1 MGSEAKAL
9 PSGAGGVK
17 LPYLGSQVLAALG
30 STQTKLSERAV
41 KRIKKTLPVPVE
53 QEILWA
59 DVTFGTR
66 THGLVVTGQ
75 GLFLKDGP
83 SGEEDDDTD
92 WSQEEG
98 AGYHYLRWRNF
109 DPSYID
115 LRKSGPRIV
124 GVPCCDA
131 EKFEKLA
138 RQCVRLTHANDD
150 ALEQAKEALAENGGG
165 IRLARGVES
174 VYWKSA
180 ALTYK
185 GCLTAFTR
193 AGKAGALRVVEVP
206 LTQYD
211 AVLGRVKT
219 AIGKGLVAGCYDA
232 RLAGALVRKG
242 AFTYR
247 QAMNMAKVGRIR
259 GLSCDEAAGEVRYAG
274 AGGLT
279 AAALEW
285 LAGRSAVRG
294 LEGGQDVSLTG
305 VAQAGA
311 EAVGGV
317 AAATPQTQQD
327 NMPGFAST
335 TLLSSAGRSVGVS
348 CTRAIT
354 SALGAAAGP
363 VGAIAGFALGNI
375 CGEAAPQAVDMAKG
389 LFMEPAEKVYG
400 RMFDAVLR
408 NMVFE
413 YAFTQAEQAVLGV
426 FMRKVDP
433 RAYQALLASLR
444 DSDAQEQAIRDFIEP
459 AFAAVRM
466 R

>member
-1 MGSEAKAL
+1 MATEAKAL
-9 PSGAGGVK
+9 PSGEGAVK
-17 LPYLGSQVLAALG
+17 LPYLGAQVLAALG
-30 STQTKLSERAV
+30 PTQTKLSERAV

-53 QEILWA
+53 QEIVWA

-66 THGLVVTGQ
+66 THGVVVTGQ

-115 LRKSGPRIV
+115 MRKSGPRIA

-138 RQCVRLTHANDD
+138 RQCVRLTHASDK
-150 ALEQAKEALAENGGG
+150 ALEQAKEALTEGGG
-165 IRLARGVES
+165 IRLARGIES

-185 GCLTAFTR
+185 GCLTAFEQ
-193 AGKAGALRVVEVP
+193 AGKTGALRVVEVP

-219 AIGKGLVAGCYDA
+219 AIEKCLVTGCDDA
-232 RLAGALVRKG
+232 RLAGVLVRKG

-247 QAMNMAKVGRIR
+247 QAMNMAKAGRIR

-274 AGGLT
+274 ANGLT

-285 LAGRSAVRG
+285 LAGRSVVHG
-294 LEGGQDVSLTG
+294 LENDQDVSLTG
-305 VAQAGA
+305 VAQASA
-311 EAVGGV
+311 EAAGGI
-317 AAATPQTQQD
+317 AAVTPRTQQG
-327 NMPGFAST
+327 NMLDFAAD
-335 TLLSSAGRSVGVS
+335 TLVSSAGRSVGFAGA
-348 CTRAIT
+348 RAIT

-375 CGEAAPQAVDMAKG
+375 CGEAAPQAVSMAKG

-413 YAFTQAEQAVLGV
+413 YAFTQAEQAVLGT

-459 AFAAVRM
+459 AFTAVRA